1 MDDVTI
7 QQDSNDLPTIFII
20 MIIVI
25 ITVSYEIVV
34 VNQLNRYNNFNY

>member
-20 MIIVI
+20 MIIVV
-25 ITVSYEIVV
+25 ITVCYEIVV
-34 VNQLNRYNNFNY
+34 VNHRNTYNNFNY

>member
-1 MDDVTI
+1 MDDVAI